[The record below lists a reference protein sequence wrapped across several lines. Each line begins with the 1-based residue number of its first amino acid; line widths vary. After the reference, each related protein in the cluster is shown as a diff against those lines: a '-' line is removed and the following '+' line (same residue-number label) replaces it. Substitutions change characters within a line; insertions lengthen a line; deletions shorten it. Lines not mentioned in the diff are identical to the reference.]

1 MNQLAARTAVLD
13 ARFTSLERT
22 VSLATSC
29 SREAARRAR
38 SAWHHSEKLF
48 KTMSLDAALTAAL
61 ARMILQRP
69 AVEPLLGSATA
80 DDLVAAASGDD
91 WFAVRALLSRS
102 TIDEIMLTVF
112 ERGQPS

>member
-13 ARFTSLERT
+13 ARFTSLELAI
-22 VSLATSC
+22 SLATSC

-48 KTMSLDAALTAAL
+48 KTMSLDAAL
-61 ARMILQRP
+61 ARVILQRL

-91 WFAVRALLSRS
+91 WSAVKALLSRS
-102 TIDEIMLTVF
+102 TVDEIMLTVF